1 MSLWSKC
8 YLVPLEDIRQRVNA
22 SPDVFDESQRRGTG
36 SFWPASD
43 SSFWDVVGPT
53 RIFLHFVLDEWSEDV
68 MGYLL
73 ASLTEQQVNN
83 SSLNE
88 IKGYFCHLKFRLIG
102 PGRKGSSVA

>member
-1 MSLWSKC
+1 MYPQMCLMNPKQG
-8 YLVPLEDIRQRVNA
+8 VP
-22 SPDVFDESQRRGTG
+22 G

-43 SSFWDVVGPT
+43 SSFWDVVSPT

-83 SSLNE
+83 SNLNE

>member
-1 MSLWSKC
+1 
-8 YLVPLEDIRQRVNA
+8 
-22 SPDVFDESQRRGTG
+22 
-36 SFWPASD
+36 
-43 SSFWDVVGPT
+43 
-53 RIFLHFVLDEWSEDV
+53 

-102 PGRKGSSVA
+102 PGRKGSSVARVLLSRYSATSLG